1 MFMVTGTDRQPGKQ
15 TSPVSKSN
23 GNRIF
28 GVIRTLPPNKKALAV
43 SIISLLATVLLFVL
57 GMQNLQKAYHSAEQ
71 SAYEGIYQT
80 AYNMAEARNHVS
92 NYAVISVEYA
102 KEVSRLEVLT
112 VSGSEFVIKNADE
125 TNKITSWLEVQG
137 TGVFTIDLSMGE
149 FIVDSER
156 HYVLVRIP
164 KPMLTDCKLSG
175 TGKQFW
181 KDGRIISNGS
191 VAEGVRLS
199 QAQMREGQL
208 ALEASMMQNRTFY
221 DAAQEAAKR
230 SVESL
235 IQQWNPNIP
244 DLFIRV
250 EFIENP

>member
-1 MFMVTGTDRQPGKQ
+1 MVTEADRQPGKKA
-15 TSPVSKSN
+15 SPVSKSKLS
-23 GNRIF
+23 RILDF
-28 GVIRTLPPNKKALAV
+28 IRTLPPNKKSLALN
-43 SIISLLATVLLFVL
+43 IILLLAMVLFFAL
-57 GMQNLQKAYHSAEQ
+57 GMQNLKESYHSAEQ

-92 NYAVISVEYA
+92 NYVVISVEHA

-112 VSGSEFVIKNADE
+112 VSGSEFVIKNADK
-125 TNKITSWLEVQG
+125 TSKITSWLEVQG

-156 HYVLVRIP
+156 HCVLVRIP
-164 KPMLTDCKLSG
+164 KPMLTECKLSG

-181 KDGRIISNGS
+181 RDGRIISNGS

-199 QAQMREGQL
+199 QAQMREGRL
-208 ALEASMMQNRTFY
+208 ALEASMMQNRAFY
-221 DAAQEAAKR
+221 NAAQEAAKCA
-230 SVESL
+230 VESL
-235 IQQWNPNIP
+235 VQQWNPNVP
-244 DLFIRV
+244 DLCVRV

>member
-1 MFMVTGTDRQPGKQ
+1 MVTGTDRQPGEKAF
-15 TSPVSKSN
+15 PVSKSKRS
-23 GNRIF
+23 RILDF
-28 GVIRTLPPNKKALAV
+28 IRTLPPNKKALV
-43 SIISLLATVLLFVL
+43 LNVILLLATVLFFAL
-57 GMQNLQKAYHSAEQ
+57 GMRNLKESYQ
-71 SAYEGIYQT
+71 STKQSVYEGIYQT

-92 NYAVISVEYA
+92 NYVVISVDRA

-112 VSGSEFVIKNADE
+112 VSGSEFVIKNADK
-125 TNKITSWLEVQG
+125 TSKITSWLEVQG

-156 HYVLVRIP
+156 HHVLVRIP
-164 KPMLTDCKLSG
+164 KPMLTECKLSG